1 MPANNHAGPP
11 RRGPMGP
18 GMMMPGEKPKEFKKT
33 LGKLIRY
40 MRTSLPVMIVSFLIA
55 IASVILT
62 LNIPNILGEATDTLI
77 SGVLGKQVYSA
88 VEEELPS
95 RLGVSSMDS
104 ALEIVAGM
112 YNSMTGENKTKYDVT
127 LGDLASIAPSD
138 EVDSAQNNV
147 AEKYLEGLMSL
158 PLYYEPQIDIDS
170 IIRILILM
178 IALICAS
185 GALTYVQS
193 FLLAGVAQKISYRFR
208 RDIDV
213 KISKLPLKYY
223 DKVSNGE
230 VLSYLTNDVDNISIT
245 LNQSL
250 AQFVTS
256 ITTLVGVL
264 IMMLRISWI
273 LTLIPVVIV
282 PISLLLIMLV
292 IKHSQKHFVRQQK
305 YLAEVNGHIE
315 EMYGAH
321 QVIDLFNAQENSRAE
336 FAEYNNKLA
345 SAARK
350 SQFLSGLMQPIMQ
363 FIGNIGYVLTCIV
376 GGILVVNGGLGV
388 GNIQAFI
395 QYIRQFNQPVSQFGN
410 IMNTLQL
417 TAASAERVFAFLEA
431 DEEKETGDKCPENV
445 QGNIEFK
452 NVRFGYDPD
461 KIIINDFSSS
471 VRAGERVAIVGPT
484 GAGKTTM
491 VKLLMR
497 YYELNGGAIYLDGR
511 DMTEFNREKLR
522 DEFGMVLQDTWLFSG
537 TIMENIR
544 YGRLDATD
552 DEVKAAAV
560 TACADHFIR
569 TLEGGYG
576 FEINEEADNIS
587 QGQKQLLTIAR
598 AVLADP
604 KVLILDEAT
613 SSVDTRT
620 ELLIQKAMNRLM
632 EGRTS
637 FIIAHRLS
645 TIKDADLILVMRDG
659 DIVEQGNHETLMKQN
674 GFYATLYNSQF
685 SR

>member
-345 SAARK
+345 AAARK
-350 SQFLSGLMQPIMQ
+350 SQFLSGLIQPIMQ

-417 TAASAERVFAFLEA
+417 TVASAERVFAFLEA

>member
-336 FAEYNNKLA
+336 FAEYNNRLA

-417 TAASAERVFAFLEA
+417 TVASAERVFAFLEA

>member
-11 RRGPMGP
+11 RRGPMGS

-417 TAASAERVFAFLEA
+417 TVASAERVFAFLEA

-659 DIVEQGNHETLMKQN
+659 DIVEQGNHETLMKRN